1 LPKAEIG
8 PIRFPPWAKSRF
20 MWPEKKAKQK
30 KTKNSKAS
38 VEAFLI
44 DIKRKGHIKL
54 FVRYVLYFMVYLLS
68 AA

>member
-1 LPKAEIG
+1 
-8 PIRFPPWAKSRF
+8 